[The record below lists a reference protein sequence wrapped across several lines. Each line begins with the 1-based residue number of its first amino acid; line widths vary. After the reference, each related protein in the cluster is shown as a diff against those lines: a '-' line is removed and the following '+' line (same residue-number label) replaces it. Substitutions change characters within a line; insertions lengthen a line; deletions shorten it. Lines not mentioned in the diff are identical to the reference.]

1 MERQQWDDYGFNHQ
15 DNNVAEIAGYFLQR
29 RPVNIG

>member
-1 MERQQWDDYGFNHQ
+1 MERQQWDDYSLNHQ
-15 DNNVAEIAGYFLQR
+15 DNDITEIPGYFLQR